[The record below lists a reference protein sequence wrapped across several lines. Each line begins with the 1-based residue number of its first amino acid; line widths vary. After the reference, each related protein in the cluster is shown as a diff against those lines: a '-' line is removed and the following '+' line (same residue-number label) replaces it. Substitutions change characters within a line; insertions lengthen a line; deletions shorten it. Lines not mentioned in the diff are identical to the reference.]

1 MRFIAHA
8 DTRLGR
14 DVAIKALP
22 HVYSADPARL
32 QRFEQEA
39 RAAGQLNHPNILTVH
54 DIGVHDCAPFIVAE
68 LLDGLDLR
76 RQLNGGPLPQR
87 QALDYA
93 QQIARGLAA
102 THAKGIVH
110 RDLKP
115 ENLLVTTDG
124 RVKIVDFGLAKLTVP
139 PGADAIS
146 SSQRLGTSPDLIVGT
161 IGYLS
166 PELLRGEPADHRADV
181 FAFGVILYEMLRG
194 RRPFDRESSV
204 EITTAILEEDPPDL
218 DESSSAITP
227 TLNRVVRRCL
237 ERDPEHRFQS
247 ATDLGFALDLVS
259 STSAASSQIQS
270 AIIPP
275 GRVDAAR
282 WERWRLL
289 AVALLMS
296 LISAAIRGGDG
307 HIWIYDLVRDALTRL
322 TFEGR
327 NGWPVWSQD
336 GRQVIYASNRAGTSW
351 DVYRKSADGTVAE
364 EALLIKPLLQ
374 IPQSLSGDGR
384 VLGLTEID
392 ASSFG
397 TSLLSMNDGTL
408 SVRVTSG
415 WTLSL
420 SRDGRWIAYVSNESG
435 RYEVYV
441 RPTSGAAGKWLIS
454 TDGGVEPTWSAA
466 GPSSSTET
474 EIKCGPSMSTRMR
487 ASSMENRACCSRGV
501 TGSVQSTRTTPAT
514 MTSRRM
520 VDGS

>member
-124 RVKIVDFGLAKLTVP
+124 RVKIVDFGLAKLTAP

-296 LISAAIRGGDG
+296 LISAAIRGRGRT
-307 HIWIYDLVRDALTRL
+307 HLDLRSRPRCAHAADVRGTQWLAGL
-322 TFEGR
+322 EP
-327 NGWPVWSQD
+327 GWPPGDLCLEPGW
-336 GRQVIYASNRAGTSW
+336 N
-351 DVYRKSADGTVAE
+351 
-364 EALLIKPLLQ
+364 LL
-374 IPQSLSGDGR
+374 GR
-384 VLGLTEID
+384 VQEIGRRNRCRRGAPHQAAPADSTKPVRRRSGPGL
-392 ASSFG
+392 
-397 TSLLSMNDGTL
+397 DGNRRIF
-408 SVRVTSG
+408 VRHF
-415 WTLSL
+415 
-420 SRDGRWIAYVSNESG
+420 
-435 RYEVYV
+435 
-441 RPTSGAAGKWLIS
+441 AALDERRHAECKS
-454 TDGGVEPTWSAA
+454 HQ
-466 GPSSSTET
+466 
-474 EIKCGPSMSTRMR
+474 RMD
-487 ASSMENRACCSRGV
+487 
-501 TGSVQSTRTTPAT
+501 T
-514 MTSRRM
+514 
-520 VDGS
+520 